1 MKKDPHQKR
10 ESEKYDNPIPSRE
23 YILSFFKKKKSL
35 SKYDLFDLLEVDGK
49 QKKPLT
55 HRLKAMV
62 RDEQL
67 DYNKEGDFVIF
78 DPEAGIKIGIVVANP
93 KGFGFLKLEE
103 GGRDLRLNSRQMQLV
118 FHGDKVKARLISKR
132 GDAKI
137 IEVLESV
144 KTVVARLHISDEGTY
159 AVVDD
164 KRIRNNI
171 NIPNISDENTNEQIV
186 IVEITKSPTF
196 KSLAEGKI
204 TQILGS
210 YMDEGVET
218 DAALYRNGIPV
229 EFSKEALAQTAKIP
243 SEVTKQN
250 KVGRIDITDMKLV
263 TIDGEDSKD
272 FDDAV
277 FAESTANGWKLV
289 VAIADVSYYVEEG
302 TALDADAI
310 ERGNSVYFP
319 RRVVPML
326 PEAISNGLCSINPD
340 VERLCMTCEMNIDK
354 SGNLLDYKF
363 YPAVMFSHAR
373 LTYTKVS
380 DILEHD
386 NQALKTEFAPV
397 LDNLNDLYDLYKVL
411 KAARTKR
418 GVMDFDRIE
427 SQIIFNDNGKI
438 ENIVARSRNDAHKL
452 IEECM
457 LMANQAT
464 AKFLGENKEDFL
476 YRIHPKPTAEKVEV
490 TRQFLTAVGLTL
502 EGGDQPDSKHFA
514 KVLEGAKGRDDENII
529 KTVVLRTMKQAVYTP
544 ANEGHFGLAFEDY
557 THFTSPIRRYPDLL
571 VHRAINRV
579 LNKKSPSFMGKLVK
593 KVLGDKKKEPSKR
606 MLELGAN
613 LSVTERRADEA
624 SRDVEQWLKCE
635 YMRDKVGDTFNGVI
649 SGVAGFGIFIELTE
663 VFVEGM
669 ISVRDLQ
676 DDYYNF
682 DDIHHQLKGDRTGKT
697 FRLGDT
703 IKIQIA
709 SVNLDDRQMVFV
721 PAPEEDSKS

>member
-1 MKKDPHQKR
+1 MSDPHQKR

-23 YILSFFKKKKSL
+23 YILGFVKKKKSL
-35 SKYDLFDLLEVDGK
+35 SKYDLFDLLKVEGK

-67 DYNKEGDFVIF
+67 DYDKEGNFVIF
-78 DPEAGIKIGIVVANP
+78 DPKAGIKIGTVVANP
-93 KGFGFLKLEE
+93 KGFGFLKLDE

-118 FHGDKVKARLISKR
+118 FHGDKVEARLISKR

-137 IEVLESV
+137 IKVLESV
-144 KTVVARLHISDEGTY
+144 KTVVARLHITEDGAY

-171 NIPNISDENTNEQIV
+171 NIPKINDNNKNEQIV
-186 IVEITKSPTF
+186 IVEIIKSPTF
-196 KSLAEGKI
+196 KSLAEGRI
-204 TQILGS
+204 IQILGD

-218 DAALYRNGIPV
+218 EAALYRNGIPV
-229 EFSKEALAQTAKIP
+229 DFSEEALAQTANIP
-243 SEVTKQN
+243 AEVTEQDK
-250 KVGRIDITDMKLV
+250 KGRIDITDMKLV

-277 FAESTANGWKLV
+277 FAKSTANGWKLV
-289 VAIADVSYYVEEG
+289 VAIADVSHYVKEG
-302 TALDADAI
+302 SALDNDAV

-326 PEAISNGLCSINPD
+326 PEALSNGLCSINPD
-340 VERLCMTCEMNIDK
+340 VERLCMTCEMNIDQG
-354 SGNLLDYKF
+354 GNLLDYKF

-380 DILEHD
+380 QILEED
-386 NQALKTEFAPV
+386 DQGLKTQYSSV
-397 LDNLNDLYDLYKVL
+397 LDNLNDLYGLYKVL
-411 KAARTKR
+411 KAARVKR

-427 SQIIFNDNGKI
+427 SQILFNDNGKI
-438 ENIVARSRNDAHKL
+438 DNIIARSRNDAHKL

-514 KVLEGAKGRDDENII
+514 KVLEDAKGREDENII

-544 ANEGHFGLAFEDY
+544 ANEGHFGLAFDDY

-579 LNKKSPSFMGKLVK
+579 LKKKKPSFMGKLVG
-593 KVLGDKKKEPSKR
+593 KVLGDKNKKPSKK
-606 MLELGAN
+606 MIELGAN

-635 YMRDKVGDTFNGVI
+635 YMRDKVGETFNGVI

-669 ISVRDLQ
+669 ISIRDLK

-682 DDIHHQLKGDRTGKT
+682 DDIHHQLKGDRTGKV

-709 SVNLDDRQMVFV
+709 SVNLDDRQMVFIPV
-721 PAPEEDSKS
+721 PEEE